1 MIHLFD
7 QLQSHGIVIHLHKF
21 PENEMWSVNI
31 GGTTYESLCFFFWC
45 LVAQETG
52 LLALAENAAKLID
65 EYTNFLSRSN
75 MK

>member
-7 QLQSHGIVIHLHKF
+7 QLQSHGIVIHLHKSQRTKCGVSILGEQLMNRCVF
-21 PENEMWSVNI
+21 
-31 GGTTYESLCFFFWC
+31 LC